1 MYNKKNHH
9 IYFLFETMLQSS
21 QKLRKILYKIGKL
34 STCTLQSEIRPLMYV
49 NVITIIKLQLSF
61 GIYGTKYKTLYLKYC
76 KRYLLF
82 KYEYTIL
89 VLYKKTL

>member
-34 STCTLQSEIRPLMYV
+34 STCTL
-49 NVITIIKLQLSF
+49 
-61 GIYGTKYKTLYLKYC
+61 
-76 KRYLLF
+76 
-82 KYEYTIL
+82 
-89 VLYKKTL
+89 